1 MKVPVLGDIT
11 ISKFKKGTVTL
22 LAAAVKG
29 DDVTLYKIS
38 GDECGQATLDKKYE
52 SYAIKFAGLK
62 EGTCASVGY
71 SVADGTKTMKVP
83 VLGDITIAKFKKS
96 SMVGRERGVEFDD
109 VTLYKLSGDECGQ
122 STLDKKYE
130 SYAIKFAGLKEGTCA
145 SVGYSV
151 PDGSKTMKVP

>member
-1 MKVPVLGDIT
+1 
-11 ISKFKKGTVTL
+11 
-22 LAAAVKG
+22 
-29 DDVTLYKIS
+29 
-38 GDECGQATLDKKYE
+38 
-52 SYAIKFAGLK
+52 
-62 EGTCASVGY
+62 
-71 SVADGTKTMKVP
+71 MKVP

-96 SMVGRERGVEFDD
+96 SMLESERGVEFDD

-151 PDGSKTMKVP
+151 PDGSKTMKVPVLGDITIAKFKKSSMVGRERGVEFDDVTLYKLSGDECGQSTLDKKYESY